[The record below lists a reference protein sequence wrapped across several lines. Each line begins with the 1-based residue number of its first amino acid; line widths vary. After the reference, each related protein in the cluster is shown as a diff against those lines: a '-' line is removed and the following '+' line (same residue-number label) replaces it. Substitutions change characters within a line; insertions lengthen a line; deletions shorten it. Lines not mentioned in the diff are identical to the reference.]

1 MTHYGY
7 SDTAETTPGAR
18 AGAGAGPGSARG
30 RHGSGRRRQRPP
42 RRGWVFRALALV
54 LTLAVV
60 FALVVVIMFAW
71 GSRSHHHRTVSWG
84 PRHPIVITLPARA
97 TSYIGA
103 YVHGVPQSYA
113 PVESFAAANR
123 VQPNIALYYS
133 GWGESFRSAFARQA
147 ASHQAVPMVQIDP
160 GSTSLADIADGY
172 YDKYLRSYAKA
183 VGNFGAET
191 GQGVIIGFGHE
202 PNGYWYP
209 WGYKHVKPRLWIA
222 AWRHIVTVFRQQ
234 GADDVTWLW
243 TVNIIERA
251 QGIISPAKWWPG
263 GKYVTWVGIDGYYHV
278 PAQRFAAL
286 FGPVIKVIRNLT
298 VDPILIS
305 ETGALPRAG
314 KVAKIADE
322 FRGIRA
328 YGLLG
333 LVWFDVRAWRLDT
346 KAASAA
352 FASAA
357 KHFAPLAR

>member
-222 AWRHIVTVFRQQ
+222 AWRHIVTVFHAQH
-234 GADDVTWLW
+234 ASNVTWLW
-243 TVNIIERA
+243 TVNRESGSTGPVRD
-251 QGIISPAKWWPG
+251 WWPG
-263 GKYVTWVGIDGYYHV
+263 RPYVTWVGIDGYYFRQTDTFSTIFGAV
-278 PAQRFAAL
+278 ISQVRRSPATRSCCPRPPS
-286 FGPVIKVIRNLT
+286 GR
-298 VDPILIS
+298 S
-305 ETGALPRAG
+305 GARRRSPACS
-314 KVAKIADE
+314 
-322 FRGIRA
+322 RG
-328 YGLLG
+328 
-333 LVWFDVRAWRLDT
+333 
-346 KAASAA
+346 SAA
-352 FASAA
+352 ITCSGWSGSTRTSTVASTT
-357 KHFAPLAR
+357 KTGGSKTTRPFSPHSARP